1 MTARIQSHRLEQHD
15 IQHLA
20 TLAWDRNPRRHDLEA
35 IAASLGKYG
44 YGSPIL
50 IDDTS
55 GRIAAGHGVLAAML
69 IDQADG
75 RKAPRRVTVVGDQWQ
90 VVTIH
95 IQLNPGEVDGYAL
108 SDTRTKELG
117 GWDDALLLDVL
128 EELSVLDPTLYG
140 TGFTPT
146 DLEMLQEKI
155 GGELPASFHAVPDPD
170 PARLA
175 APAPAAPPSAP
186 PAPTAASSAP
196 QPTYPQTAGHAPTLP
211 PGSLPAPALRTLTCP
226 HCGETIQA

>member
-69 IDQADG
+69 IDQAEG

-117 GWDDALLLDVL
+117 GWDDALLLNVL

-175 APAPAAPPSAP
+175 APAPAAPPSVP
-186 PAPTAASSAP
+186 PASTPASSAP
-196 QPTYPQTAGHAPTLP
+196 QATYVQTAGHAPTLP

>member
-1 MTARIQSHRLEQHD
+1 MPATPKIQSHRLGQHD

-69 IDQADG
+69 IDQAEG

-140 TGFTPT
+140 TGFTPS
-146 DLEMLQEKI
+146 DLELLQEKI
-155 GGELPASFHAVPDPD
+155 GGELPPSFHAVPDPD

-175 APAPAAPPSAP
+175 APAAPPSAP
-186 PAPTAASSAP
+186 AAAAGSAP
-196 QPTYPQTAGHAPTLP
+196 QVTAAQPAAHAPTLP

>member
-1 MTARIQSHRLEQHD
+1 MTPKIQSHRLDQHD

-140 TGFTPT
+140 TGFTPS
-146 DLEMLQEKI
+146 DLELLQEKI

-170 PARLA
+170 PASLA
-175 APAPAAPPSAP
+175 APTTPPSAPAAP
-186 PAPTAASSAP
+186 AAVNSAP
-196 QPTYPQTAGHAPTLP
+196 QVTSPQPAAHAPTLP
-211 PGSLPAPALRTLTCP
+211 PGNLPAPALRTLTCP